1 MRVPTCSSSTSRAAV
16 RDRGGANGARALRHE
31 GANLLEEH
39 QTLPKVPSSFTEHNG
54 ACNAGQRL
62 MQDSETAGLGGIW
75 QAEVG
80 GSFRRV
86 RAKGGEMM
94 LRSRKRRRD
103 ADQRVKWGFKGQ
115 ETGLHSLPKPSYA
128 SNTKQQAQRS
138 QKRVCAK

>member
-1 MRVPTCSSSTSRAAV
+1 
-16 RDRGGANGARALRHE
+16 
-31 GANLLEEH
+31 
-39 QTLPKVPSSFTEHNG
+39 
-54 ACNAGQRL
+54 
-62 MQDSETAGLGGIW
+62 MQDNETVVLGGIW

-94 LRSRKRRRD
+94 LGSRKRRGD

-115 ETGLHSLPKPSYA
+115 EMGLRSLPKPSYA
-128 SNTKQQAQRS
+128 SNTKRQAQRS